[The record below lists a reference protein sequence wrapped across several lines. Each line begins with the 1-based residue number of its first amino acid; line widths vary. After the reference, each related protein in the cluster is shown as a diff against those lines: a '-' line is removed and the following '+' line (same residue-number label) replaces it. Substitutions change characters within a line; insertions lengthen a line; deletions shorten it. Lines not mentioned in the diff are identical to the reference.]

1 MAELQ
6 GVMTDMVIDTVANVS
21 LLDKVEYNRI
31 REMYKKNIPT
41 LPVNNMVIIGATGRP
56 NKTIRQQVMM
66 EVSSEGKTIPMVFMV
81 AQGLPFKAMLGCDT
95 LRRHSAII
103 DMGRGKITLYHENGV
118 WSSEIVDHK
127 NATHHRHSFT
137 LMRDDGMEYRTPFE
151 ELACVKE
158 DE

>member
-6 GVMTDMVIDTVANVS
+6 GVMTDMVIDTGANVS

-31 REMYKKNIPT
+31 KEMYKKNIPT

-81 AQGLPFKAMLGCDT
+81 AQGLPFKAMLG
-95 LRRHSAII
+95 LSLIHI
-103 DMGRGKITLYHENGV
+103 
-118 WSSEIVDHK
+118 
-127 NATHHRHSFT
+127 
-137 LMRDDGMEYRTPFE
+137 
-151 ELACVKE
+151 
-158 DE
+158 